1 MMIMLKKCIKAIK
14 EYLPS
19 QDHLMSIH
27 LMTILT
33 GQGHINKVVKLSH
46 ISESLTFPFILAI
59 I

>member
-1 MMIMLKKCIKAIK
+1 MKTTK

-27 LMTILT
+27 LMTILK

>member
-1 MMIMLKKCIKAIK
+1 MKTTK

-33 GQGHINKVVKLSH
+33 GQGHINKVVNLSH
-46 ISESLTFPFILAI
+46 ISESSTMPFILAKYFI
-59 I
+59 C